1 MKAALTLH
9 LLALGACFVVQS
21 GAPELS
27 GIPGIRR
34 ALQTMEA
41 RAKPSSQ
48 RIKLRFSNVTAAGD
62 LYRGRAGHHP

>member
-1 MKAALTLH
+1 MKAALALH

-27 GIPGIRR
+27 GMPGIRR

-41 RAKPSSQ
+41 RAAPFSQ
-48 RIKLRFSNVTAAGD
+48 RIELRFPDVTAGGD
-62 LYRGRAGHHP
+62 LYRGRARHHP

>member
-21 GAPELS
+21 GALELS

-34 ALQTMEA
+34 ALQTMDA
-41 RAKPSSQ
+41 RAEPLPQ
-48 RIKLRFSNVTAAGD
+48 RIKLRFPTVTAAGD
-62 LYRGRAGHHP
+62 LPW